1 MISCTPH
8 RQLLISTERLSLFP
22 VKTEPTIIHLYPHRS
37 LSRRGFAILMGCI
50 VLVSFLAGIG
60 FLMMGAWPVFGFF
73 GLDVLLVWW
82 ALERNFRD
90 GRARE
95 TITVSNSEVV
105 LARHKPGK
113 PDATQ
118 NFVRQW
124 TRVELENDVERDLI
138 GRLFLVSRGMRTEIG
153 SFLSPD
159 DRKTLSSA
167 LNGLLASPRI

>member
-1 MISCTPH
+1 VPCIND
-8 RQLLISTERLSLFP
+8 LLIAILTERLSLYP

-50 VLVSFLAGIG
+50 ALVSFLAGLG

-73 GLDVLLVWW
+73 GLDVLLIWW

-90 GRARE
+90 GKARE
-95 TITVSNSEVV
+95 TITVNDSEVI
-105 LARHKPGK
+105 LARHKPGQ
-113 PDATQ
+113 PDATES
-118 NFVRQW
+118 FVRQW

-138 GRLFLVSRGMRTEIG
+138 GRLFLVSRGIKTEVG

-159 DRKTLSSA
+159 DRKSLSSA
-167 LNGLLASPRI
+167 LNGLLVSPRI

>member
-1 MISCTPH
+1 VPCIND
-8 RQLLISTERLSLFP
+8 LLIATLTERLSLYP

-50 VLVSFLAGIG
+50 ALVSFLAGLG

-73 GLDVLLVWW
+73 GLDVLLIWW

-90 GRARE
+90 GKARE
-95 TITVSNSEVV
+95 TITVNDSEVI
-105 LARHKPGK
+105 LARHKPGQ
-113 PDATQ
+113 PDATES
-118 NFVRQW
+118 FVRQW

-138 GRLFLVSRGMRTEIG
+138 GRLFLVSRGIRTEVG

-159 DRKTLSSA
+159 DRKSLSSA
-167 LNGLLASPRI
+167 LNGLLVSPRI